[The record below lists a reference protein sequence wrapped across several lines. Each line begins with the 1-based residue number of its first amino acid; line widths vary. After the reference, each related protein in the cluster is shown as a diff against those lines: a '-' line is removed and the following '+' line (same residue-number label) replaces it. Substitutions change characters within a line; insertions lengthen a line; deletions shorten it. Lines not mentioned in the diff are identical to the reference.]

1 MMTNLMD
8 GKIEN
13 DIAEVLATQ
22 AETVLAQAVA
32 FDDLSDQELE
42 SRITKEYGSSA
53 PSYC

>member
-1 MMTNLMD
+1 MTNLKD

-42 SRITKEYGSSA
+42 SRISKDTGGSGSA
-53 PSYC
+53 FC